1 MHVALL
7 FPGQGSQERG
17 MGRDLAEAHP
27 EAMALWKKAEAA
39 SSLPLREI
47 YWDGDEGDMARNRSL
62 QPAITAV
69 NLSLW
74 LRLAPSCAAAAAGHS
89 LGEYSALAAAGVL
102 SLETVLGLVALRGR
116 LMAECDPDGQG
127 AMAALLRLDRSRA
140 EACVAEARARCGKD
154 LVMANYN
161 TPGQFVASGHKEA
174 IRLLPS
180 LAREAGGRV
189 LPLAVSGAFHSPLM
203 AEASRELNRA
213 LDKLGKGE
221 WRTARFPVYSNA
233 SARPETDALALKA
246 ALERQMTS
254 PVHWIDTIR
263 AQWNQGVR
271 AFVECGPKQVLTRMI
286 DPILRDLLPP
296 ATEGNAPAVTSVSVS
311 TTADLEAFS
320 LP

>member
-1 MHVALL
+1 MGTALL
-7 FPGQGSQERG
+7 FPGQGSQEQG

-39 SSLPLREI
+39 SALPLREI
-47 YWDGDEGDMARNRSL
+47 YWDGDEKDMAATRSL
-62 QPAITAV
+62 QPALTVV

-74 LRLAPSCAAAAAGHS
+74 LRLASRAPAATAGHS

-102 SLETVLGLVALRGR
+102 SPETVLDLVSLRGR

-127 AMAALLRLDRSRA
+127 AMAALIRLDRSQA

-154 LVMANYN
+154 LVLANYN

-174 IRLLPS
+174 LGLLPA

-203 AEASRELNRA
+203 EEASRELNHA
-213 LDKLGKGE
+213 LNKVGKGE
-221 WRTARFPVYSNA
+221 WRTARFPVYSNVT
-233 SARPETDALALKA
+233 ARPETDASALKA

-254 PVHWIDTIR
+254 PVYWIDTIR
-263 AQWNQGVR
+263 AQWNQGIR

-286 DPILRDLLPP
+286 DPILRDHLPP
-296 ATEGNAPAVTSVSVS
+296 REDGEAPTFTAVSAGSI
-311 TTADLEAFS
+311 ADLEALS
-320 LP
+320 